1 MLRVLTY
8 QVIAVSLGSASIGAA
23 DWLYHRG
30 RIRQGLHDLWVSA
43 SSTAICL
50 PLLIWT
56 TGVFLGIGAFSEALI
71 GAIAVMMFLWIY
83 QSLRKV
89 PTDQKLDWEALSG
102 HSSRPPVSSDAGS
115 FCEDATDQISYLDGR
130 VSRHPQG
137 RQVEDALPR

>member
-23 DWLYHRG
+23 DWLYRRG
-30 RIRQGLHDLWVSA
+30 RIRQRLHDLWVSA

-56 TGVFLGIGAFSEALI
+56 TGVFLGIGVFSEALI

-83 QSLRKV
+83 RSLRKV
-89 PTDQKLDWEALSG
+89 PTDQELDWGTLSCYL
-102 HSSRPPVSSDAGS
+102 SSQPVSSDSLG
-115 FCEDATDQISYLDGR
+115 EDAAEEISYLNGP
-130 VSRHPQG
+130 VSRRPHRQ
-137 RQVEDALPR
+137 QVEDALPR